1 MTASTGCHVPDTSTT
16 MAMQSTE
23 TTTEPLSTETTSKP
37 LSVDTTAEPLS
48 TETIS
53 ELPSVYTTAEPL
65 STETISEPPSVYTTA
80 EPLSTETTSEQ
91 PSSETTSEQPSV
103 DTTAEPLS
111 TETTLAAIT
120 TKPAS
125 LCRRTELGSSEIK
138 RSGSFYLLKR
148 NVIVDNLNDLIVTVN
163 VSKKKECAIACF
175 EDDGCLT
182 FVFREMGAGPS
193 LCSLFKTLTP
203 QHVVVAFNSDLYAI
217 KCQ

>member
-1 MTASTGCHVPDTSTT
+1 MTASTGCPIPDTSTT

-23 TTTEPLSTETTSKP
+23 TTTEPLSTENT
-37 LSVDTTAEPLS
+37 
-48 TETIS
+48 
-53 ELPSVYTTAEPL
+53 
-65 STETISEPPSVYTTA
+65 SEPPSVDTTT

-91 PSSETTSEQPSV
+91 PSVHTTAESLSTGTSSEQSSV

-111 TETTLAAIT
+111 TETTLAAMT

-125 LCRRTELGSSEIK
+125 LCRRTELGSSERK

-182 FVFREMGAGPS
+182 FVFREMEAGLS

-203 QHVVVAFNSDLYAI
+203 QHVIVAFNSDLYAI